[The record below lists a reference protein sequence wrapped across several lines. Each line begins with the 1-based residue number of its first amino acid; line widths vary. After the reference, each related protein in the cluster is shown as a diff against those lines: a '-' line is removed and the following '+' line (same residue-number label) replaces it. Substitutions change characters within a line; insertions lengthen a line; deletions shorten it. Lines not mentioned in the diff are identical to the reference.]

1 MAQGVD
7 PEALRAKIGA
17 MSEES
22 LWAIVH
28 QTTALIENDTDAARQ
43 NLIANPALGM
53 SVLLAQI
60 RLGLVTKQTV
70 SNVLAKAATSEHDRG
85 SCAAAPPPPP
95 PQRPPPPPA
104 GQLRPPPPPARP
116 GGQSRPPPPPGGP
129 QRRLPPPVSMQNHPM
144 AQPEQQQLLRQVLDL
159 TPVKIDALP
168 PEQRAQ
174 MLELRNK
181 LNHASALG
189 LGGL

>member
-43 NLIANPALGM
+43 NLIANPTLGM

-70 SNVLAKAATSEHDRG
+70 SNVLAKAATGEHGRG
-85 SCAAAPPPPP
+85 SCAAVPPPPP
-95 PQRPPPPPA
+95 PQRPLPPAGRLRPPPPPSRPG
-104 GQLRPPPPPARP
+104 GQLRPPPPPM
-116 GGQSRPPPPPGGP
+116 
-129 QRRLPPPVSMQNHPM
+129 LLQNHPL

-159 TPVKIDALP
+159 TSAQIDALP